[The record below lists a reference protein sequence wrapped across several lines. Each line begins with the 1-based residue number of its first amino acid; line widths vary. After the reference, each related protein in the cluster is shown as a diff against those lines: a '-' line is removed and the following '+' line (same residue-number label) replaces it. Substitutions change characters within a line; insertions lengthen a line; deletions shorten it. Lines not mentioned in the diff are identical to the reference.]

1 MCGVI
6 LTRRCLNFGVGLA
19 STISRVVSGY
29 LGGKEKQGLL
39 PPSFTQLA
47 IAADCFRE
55 WPKKT
60 APVV

>member
-1 MCGVI
+1 
-6 LTRRCLNFGVGLA
+6 
-19 STISRVVSGY
+19 

-39 PPSFTQLA
+39 PPSFIQLA
-47 IAADCFRE
+47 IAANCFRE